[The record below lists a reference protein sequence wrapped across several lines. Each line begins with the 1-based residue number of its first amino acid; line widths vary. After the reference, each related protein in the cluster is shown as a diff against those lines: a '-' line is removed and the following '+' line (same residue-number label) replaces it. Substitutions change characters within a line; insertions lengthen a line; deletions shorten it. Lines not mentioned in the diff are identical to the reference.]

1 MNEKPIRI
9 LHVVTY
15 MGRGGLETMIMNYY
29 RNVDREKVQFD
40 FLVHREKEADY
51 DKEIQELGGR
61 IYRLPRLNPWSKG
74 YLNQLDHFFK
84 EHQEYKI
91 IHSHLDCMAGIPL
104 KYAKKYGVPVRIAHA
119 HSSSQT
125 KDFKYPLKLWFKRNI
140 PKNATQMFACGEEAG
155 KWMFAGSEFQVLNN
169 AIDAKSFCYDVK
181 RANKV
186 KEKLGIQNQFVIGHV
201 GRFAPPKNHSF
212 LIDIF
217 YEIQKQES
225 NSILLLIGK
234 GELYPKIKDKVKK
247 LGLEGKVRFMGQQS
261 QIAALMQGMDAFVF
275 PSIYEGL
282 PVTMIEAQAAGLPC
296 FISDQVP
303 IECKKTD
310 LVTQIPLESGAKT
323 WAEEI
328 LKKKAYEKE
337 DTYEQIVKAHFDIK
351 ENARWLQEYYES
363 LV

>member
-84 EHQEYKI
+84 EHQEYRI
-91 IHSHLDCMAGIPL
+91 VHSHLDCMAGIPL
-104 KYAKKYGVPVRIAHA
+104 KYAKKYGVPVRIAHS
-119 HSSSQT
+119 HNSNQT
-125 KDFKYPLKLWFKRNI
+125 KDFKYLLKLIYKKNI
-140 PKNATQMFACGEEAG
+140 PRNATHLFACGKDAG
-155 KWMFAGSEFQVLNN
+155 DWMFGTNSYQILYN
-169 AIDAKSFCYDVK
+169 AIDAKRFSYNREKSIYVK
-181 RANKV
+181 N
-186 KEKLGIQNQFVIGHV
+186 KLGLNGKFVIGHV
-201 GRFAPPKNHSF
+201 GRFAPQKNHEY

-217 YEIQKQES
+217 YEVQRRED

-303 IECKKTD
+303 IECKKTN